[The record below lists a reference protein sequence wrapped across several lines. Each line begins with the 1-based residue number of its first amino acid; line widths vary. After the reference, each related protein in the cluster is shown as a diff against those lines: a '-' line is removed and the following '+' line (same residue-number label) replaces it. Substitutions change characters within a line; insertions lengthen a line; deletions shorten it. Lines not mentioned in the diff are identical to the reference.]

1 MARRIQPIFDAILAD
16 ARITGRERTFVE
28 SLQAEYRRKKTLT
41 AGRRFCLRQI
51 EGRLEQAPEE
61 IEQTLD
67 ASLVDLAARAGH
79 AKDQWALDF
88 IGSLR
93 GQLLSGRDLSAR
105 QKEVL
110 SSITARHSDD
120 AIATRDSWA
129 SNFSSEMRAK
139 MCAAAHYYLANPPY
153 FGDLARSVLAD
164 DTFVPSKRG
173 YEKMVENKYATKVI
187 ESTFSKPKYTPGS
200 HVAIRS
206 TAPFGLAYN
215 RTATTQPESRRAKL
229 AFVLKTDAKPVTSA
243 ARGSKIYT
251 VLFAGESSPISIE
264 ERWIKKAK
272 APKKVK
278 AK

>member
-28 SLQAEYRRKKTLT
+28 SLQVEYLRKKTLT
-41 AGRRFCLRQI
+41 AGRRRCLRQI
-51 EGRLEQAPEE
+51 EERLEQAPAE
-61 IEQTLD
+61 IDRTLD
-67 ASLVDLAARAGH
+67 ASLADLAARAGRV
-79 AKDQWALDF
+79 KDQWACDF

-110 SSITARHSDD
+110 SSITARHSDE

-187 ESTFSKPKYTPGS
+187 ESTFSIPKFAVGS
-200 HVAIRS
+200 HITVRT
-206 TAPFGLAYN
+206 TAPFAMVYK
-215 RTATTQPESRRAKL
+215 RTAAAHPECRRNKI
-229 AFVLKTDAKPVTSA
+229 AFVLKTNAKPVTSA
-243 ARGSKIYT
+243 ARGSKVYT
-251 VLFAGESSPISIE
+251 VLFAGESSPIQIE

-272 APKKVK
+272 APKKAK